1 MATVEAEVLGSRL
14 DATTRAGMGDG
25 GVTVST
31 SRDMARTNSGEDT
44 NSTALVAAG
53 SGGVGGFM
61 QKPMVRTALPYL
73 GIGLVILLAIVAYAT
88 MSASPPRA
96 LYPSMADADKE
107 QAQQLLTK
115 NGVDVS
121 LDPLTGALQVPASEF
136 HEARIML
143 AAAGLPREAT
153 TGFSGLKDNMP
164 LGTSQFMEQAR
175 YNASIE
181 EELAQSI
188 RRINT
193 VQDARVHLA
202 LPRQSAFVRDR
213 AEPKASVIVTPYNGR
228 VVGEGQVQ
236 AIVHLVSS
244 SIPYM
249 MPANVSVVDQFGR
262 LLTETPESKDLSAKQ
277 LELRQRLEADYADRV
292 VQLLGPIFGAN
303 NVRAQVNADLDFS
316 VIERTVENFDP
327 TSTGTKVRSEQLR
340 ESTTT
345 EPKSEGVPGS
355 LSNEPPPPVA
365 ATPDATVPAESAPG
379 TDEPVVRGQER
390 SEAKNYEMDRS
401 VQYVVDPAPRMRR
414 LTVAVAIND
423 AIAAPGATTPPA
435 RRPLPAQEVARLTS
449 LVQGA
454 VGYNVNRG
462 DVVNLIST
470 SFEPPAPVIPLPV
483 WQQPQYLD
491 VTKYLLV
498 ALAIA
503 LVGFLVVRPIINRVT
518 YIPPPP
524 MAAQMSPDE
533 MKAALIASGELS
545 AEALVASSGAAS
557 EMTGIA
563 GGVESAET
571 ETIEMREGESMEE
584 FKSRLKARLKP
595 KKKAGISAEMLDT
608 ANSYDDKVTV
618 VRMMVEQDAKRVALV
633 LKNLITR
640 DLG

>member
-1 MATVEAEVLGSRL
+1 MATVEADVLGSRL
-14 DATTRAGMGDG
+14 DAARAGVSDG

-31 SRDMARTNSGEDT
+31 SRDVARMNAGDDT
-44 NSTALVAAG
+44 AGTALATTGAG
-53 SGGVGGFM
+53 GLGGFL
-61 QKPMVRTALPYL
+61 QRPMVRTALPYL
-73 GIGLVILLAIVAYAT
+73 GIGLVILLAVVVYAT
-88 MSASPPRA
+88 MSASPPRS
-96 LYPSMADADKE
+96 LYPNMADADKE

-153 TGFSGLKDNMP
+153 TGYSGLKENMP

-213 AEPKASVIVTPYNGR
+213 ADPKASVILTPYNGR
-228 VVGEGQVQ
+228 AVSEGQVQ

-249 MPANVSVVDQFGR
+249 TPANVSVVDQFGR

-277 LELRQRLEADYADRV
+277 LELRQKLEADYADRV

-365 ATPDATVPAESAPG
+365 AKPDAAVAPESTPAAN
-379 TDEPVVRGQER
+379 EPVVRGQER

-454 VGYNVNRG
+454 VGFNANRG

-470 SFEPPAPVIPLPV
+470 SFEPPAPITPLPI

-491 VTKYLLV
+491 VAKYLLV

-524 MAAQMSPDE
+524 AAAQMSPDE

-545 AEALVASSGAAS
+545 PEALVAAGGTATEIAGAAG
-557 EMTGIA
+557 GIEA
-563 GGVESAET
+563 AEA

>member
-1 MATVEAEVLGSRL
+1 MATVEADVLGSRL
-14 DATTRAGMGDG
+14 DAARAGLSDG

-31 SRDMARTNSGEDT
+31 SRDVARMNSGDDT
-44 NSTALVAAG
+44 AGTALATTGAG
-53 SGGVGGFM
+53 GLGGFL
-61 QKPMVRTALPYL
+61 QRPMVRTALPYL
-73 GIGLVILLAIVAYAT
+73 GIGLVILLAVVVYAT
-88 MSASPPRA
+88 MSASPPRS
-96 LYPSMADADKE
+96 LYPNMADADKE

-153 TGFSGLKDNMP
+153 TGYSGLKENMP

-213 AEPKASVIVTPYNGR
+213 ADPKASVILTPYNGR
-228 VVGEGQVQ
+228 AVSEGQVQ

-249 MPANVSVVDQFGR
+249 TPANVSVVDQFGR

-277 LELRQRLEADYADRV
+277 LELRQKLEADYADRV

-316 VIERTVENFDP
+316 VLERTVENFDP

-365 ATPDATVPAESAPG
+365 AMPDAAVSPESAPAAN
-379 TDEPVVRGQER
+379 EPVIRGQER

-454 VGYNVNRG
+454 VGFNANRG

-470 SFEPPAPVIPLPV
+470 SFEPPAPITPLPV

-491 VTKYLLV
+491 VAKYLLI

-503 LVGFLVVRPIINRVT
+503 LVGFLVVRPIMNRIT

-524 MAAQMSPDE
+524 AAAQMSPDE

-545 AEALVASSGAAS
+545 PEALVAAGGTATEIAGA
-557 EMTGIA
+557 A
-563 GGVESAET
+563 GGVEAAEA

-640 DLG
+640 DLT